1 MFLISILKNS
11 LYIGS
16 ELNKNKLSL
25 RKSCLKIKII
35 FKNRYKVTKILI
47 FKLQKRNKSF
57 KIIILK
63 NKYIKGFKYKFP

>member
-47 FKLQKRNKSF
+47 FKL
-57 KIIILK
+57 
-63 NKYIKGFKYKFP
+63 